1 MQEIQQIQEPNYHS
15 KRKPLA
21 PSPRREP
28 EDQEYE
34 EYEEGEEFEDGEK
47 TCYTSSTTPHSR
59 CSRGVSTDEPEDHET
74 PQPEIQKNPTDLTPN
89 NSSPPSTSSTDD
101 SGKTNQISNNSIRVE
116 DGDPVA
122 NNSKRFEPRNPVA
135 NNSKRFEPDNPV
147 GNESGQSRNS
157 VLLQLIACGGSAVA
171 KAKAGPSL
179 KQAAVRK
186 SDSLHKGVVCKSAVM
201 VGEEDM
207 IRYMSE
213 NPRFGNLQ
221 SEEKEY
227 FSGSIVESMSEDRVV
242 SQPVLK
248 RSNSFNEERLV
259 THQFFWISYSKCE
272 MLFAILLCNFDQ
284 SILKI
289 WHQFFFL

>member
-1 MQEIQQIQEPNYHS
+1 
-15 KRKPLA
+15 
-21 PSPRREP
+21 
-28 EDQEYE
+28 
-34 EYEEGEEFEDGEK
+34 
-47 TCYTSSTTPHSR
+47 
-59 CSRGVSTDEPEDHET
+59 
-74 PQPEIQKNPTDLTPN
+74 
-89 NSSPPSTSSTDD
+89 
-101 SGKTNQISNNSIRVE
+101 
-116 DGDPVA
+116 
-122 NNSKRFEPRNPVA
+122 
-135 NNSKRFEPDNPV
+135 
-147 GNESGQSRNS
+147 
-157 VLLQLIACGGSAVA
+157 
-171 KAKAGPSL
+171 
-179 KQAAVRK
+179 
-186 SDSLHKGVVCKSAVM
+186 M